1 MGLCESSSNE
11 KRYLNDKKK
20 TIDTEEIK
28 NEHIQKFESNERP
41 CSKCNKLMNIND
53 LILED
58 SEYLCKDCEDKC
70 YEFCVKCMKSF
81 RKGSFYQGYRLCESC
96 QKREDDEEYFQH
108 YLEEE
113 ERRREEDSND
123 GGS

>member
-1 MGLCESSSNE
+1 
-11 KRYLNDKKK
+11 
-20 TIDTEEIK
+20 
-28 NEHIQKFESNERP
+28 
-41 CSKCNKLMNIND
+41 MNIND

-58 SEYLCKDCEDKC
+58 SEYLCKDCDDKC
-70 YEFCVKCMKSF
+70 YEFCVNCMKSF
-81 RKGSFYQGYRLCESC
+81 RKGGYRLCESC
-96 QKREDDEEYFQH
+96 QKQEDDEEHFQH